1 MSTGDNSSAN
11 NFSIR
16 GDRSLLAFV
25 ISIFLAVEMLLKSL
39 SRFFWVLRTFDENS
53 AMALLAKCFPD
64 TLYKLRKH
72 LGLLNEDDFVKYVVC
87 PKFKSLYDYKDCIQ
101 SHCGR
106 QVSAHCKLV
115 AWSRHPHRR
124 KRGKVSLSEVHQIK
138 YMQRCIASCTMYM

>member
-39 SRFFWVLRTFDENS
+39 SRFFWVLGTFDENS

-72 LGLLNEDDFVKYVVC
+72 LGLLNEDDF
-87 PKFKSLYDYKDCIQ
+87 F
-101 SHCGR
+101 
-106 QVSAHCKLV
+106 
-115 AWSRHPHRR
+115 
-124 KRGKVSLSEVHQIK
+124 
-138 YMQRCIASCTMYM
+138 